1 MLDVCIILYHCLGA
15 LPYFPVLGQSECSR
29 GFLKVE
35 RKVEGGKVE
44 RSCIGIE
51 QEIKVSKEEAEKTC
65 KSVNKKA
72 KLAVLT
78 KEEVSFVKKE
88 IKAGKNQVCLDCI
101 MN

>member
-1 MLDVCIILYHCLGA
+1 MLDVCIILYNCSDA

-35 RKVEGGKVE
+35 RKVESKVE
-44 RSCIGIE
+44 SSCIGIE

-72 KLAVLT
+72 KLAALT
-78 KEEVSFVKKE
+78 KEEVKEVKKKVM
-88 IKAGKNQVCLDCI
+88 KAGKNQGLS
-101 MN
+101 

>member
-1 MLDVCIILYHCLGA
+1 MLDVCIILYNCSDA

-35 RKVEGGKVE
+35 R
-44 RSCIGIE
+44 SCIGIE
-51 QEIKVSKEEAEKTC
+51 QEVKVSKEEAEKTC

-72 KLAVLT
+72 KLAALT
-78 KEEVSFVKKE
+78 KEEVTFVKE
-88 IKAGKNQVCLDCI
+88 VMKAGKIKACLDCI

>member
-1 MLDVCIILYHCLGA
+1 MLDVCIILYHCLDA

-35 RKVEGGKVE
+35 RKVESKVE
-44 RSCIGIE
+44 SSCIGIE

-72 KLAVLT
+72 KLAALT
-78 KEEVSFVKKE
+78 KEEVTFVKE
-88 IKAGKNQVCLDCI
+88 VMKAGKNQGCLDCI